1 MKITPFIFMTSSQYY
16 ILSIAIAGLD
26 SIGKPILLRQNPNKY
41 NNIKCNYN
49 QIINKLSIC
58 TSDQINTL
66 VILPLHPNRVNEITC
81 FFDEQ
86 FRFEND
92 DIQNTDLMD
101 EDEMDLFN
109 EDARDEYDLDEDE
122 DDI

>member
-1 MKITPFIFMTSSQYY
+1 MY
-16 ILSIAIAGLD
+16 AGNF
-26 SIGKPILLRQNPNKY
+26 LLLCLQWY
-41 NNIKCNYN
+41 HNYN
-49 QIINKLSIC
+49 QIINKLSTC
-58 TSDQINTL
+58 TTDQINTL